1 MADISKI
8 RIEGTS
14 YTVKDAVAREVTD
27 KIKEQMVD
35 GKLSITVATV
45 KEPADKYPKIATGDN
60 ITTVAGK
67 VNKHFADVKD
77 HYDGILTNYILQR
90 QKEYIEGDVA
100 YCPTLPAYCRL
111 VCIQGGTTDS
121 VEPSEFGNVSLDQV
135 AGTSST
141 IVADSIGDLN
151 ILNTANKSSLV
162 GAINELQSTVNNMS
176 VASEEDVQ
184 NIINGEY
191 DEE

>member
-27 KIKEQMVD
+27 KIQEQMVD
-35 GKLSITVATV
+35 GKLNITVTTV
-45 KEPADKYPKIATGDN
+45 KEPVDKYPKIATGDD

-67 VNKHFADVKD
+67 VNKHLADIKD
-77 HYDGILTNYILQR
+77 HYDEILTNYILQR
-90 QKEYIEGDVA
+90 QKEYLEGDVA

-121 VEPSEFGNVSLDQV
+121 VEPSEFGNATLDQV
-135 AGTSST
+135 DGSPSIA
-141 IVADSIGDLN
+141 ASIGDLST
-151 ILNTANKSSLV
+151 LNTANKSSLV
-162 GAINELQSTVNNMS
+162 GAINEIQGTVNTMS

-184 NIINGEY
+184 DIINGNY
-191 DEE
+191 DEV